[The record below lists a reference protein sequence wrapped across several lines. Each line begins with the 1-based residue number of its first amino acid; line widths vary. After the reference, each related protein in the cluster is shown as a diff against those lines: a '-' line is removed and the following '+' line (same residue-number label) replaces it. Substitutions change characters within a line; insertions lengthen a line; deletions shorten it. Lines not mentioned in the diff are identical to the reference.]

1 MEKILEILSGIKPG
15 VDFASCDDLIGGHVL
30 ASFDIVRLVS
40 ELMDEFDIEITPPD
54 IVPENFTSVE
64 AIAALVERLEDE

>member
-15 VDFASCDDLIGGHVL
+15 VDFTACEDLIGEHVL

-54 IVPENFTSVE
+54 IVPENFKGVV
-64 AIAALVERLEDE
+64 AGAALVERLEDE